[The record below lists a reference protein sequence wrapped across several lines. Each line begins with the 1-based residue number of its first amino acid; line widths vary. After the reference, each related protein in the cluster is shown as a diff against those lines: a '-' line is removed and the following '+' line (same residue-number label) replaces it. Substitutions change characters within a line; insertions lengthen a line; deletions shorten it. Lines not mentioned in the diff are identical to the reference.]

1 MSYLERLEGTGCRC
15 QGLPERIAHLSV
27 PIGYVV
33 GNLRFPY
40 LNASRLYAPSAQDP
54 SLSPGECS
62 GYCDDAHF
70 GKVCGLAQHRRGT
83 RGKRDKDNK
92 KYTRRK

>member
-15 QGLPERIAHLSV
+15 QGLPERIAHLSL

-33 GNLRFPY
+33 GTFQNM
-40 LNASRLYAPSAQDP
+40 LNV
-54 SLSPGECS
+54 PGECS

-70 GKVCGLAQHRRGT
+70 GKVCGLAQYRRAT
-83 RGKRDKDNK
+83 RGKREKINK
-92 KYTRRK
+92 TRRK